1 MHLLLNLNFSSAV
14 LLSEVFPVLTDLG
27 FLDLYGLDFGA
38 LEGLLYSL
46 LRELGRILD
55 ADGLELTVLGES
67 ICSDLWQAPW
77 K

>member
-27 FLDLYGLDFGA
+27 FLDLYGLDLRT

-46 LRELGRILD
+46 LGQLRR
-55 ADGLELTVLGES
+55 
-67 ICSDLWQAPW
+67 
-77 K
+77 